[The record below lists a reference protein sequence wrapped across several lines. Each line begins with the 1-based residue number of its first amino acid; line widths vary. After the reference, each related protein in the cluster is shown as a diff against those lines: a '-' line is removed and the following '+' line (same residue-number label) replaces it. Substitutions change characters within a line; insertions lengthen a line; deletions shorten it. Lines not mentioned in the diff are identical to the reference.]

1 MRRAKERGLYE
12 SSAMTRPPVLPP
24 LAFAAL
30 YAAFWGASTA
40 YLAANGA
47 DWTFPLVS
55 LGIFGLAFSGIAWA
69 LTRGARPPAI
79 LVQRPKVELVAVL
92 AFLALYAVGFLGY
105 GMTFVKGV
113 FPPGPQQEVLVLGAK
128 LIVHVALP
136 ALLLAALGARLAP
149 LFAARAG
156 HRSFWLPLL
165 VLGVILTALLAVV
178 TPSLKLI
185 AGLHP
190 SAITLAWTI
199 PASFIWIALEAGLS
213 EEFLFRAVLQ
223 TRLAAVMRS
232 EVGAVVVGALIF
244 ALAHVPGLYL
254 RGAPDVDGYSTDP
267 LQVAAFTIATLS
279 PIAILFGV
287 LWTRTRSLL
296 LVVLLH
302 GVVDFLPNLAEF
314 IQTWA

>member
-1 MRRAKERGLYE
+1 MAFAGLY
-12 SSAMTRPPVLPP
+12 L
-24 LAFAAL
+24 LL
-30 YAAFWGASTA
+30 WGGSTA
-40 YLAANGA
+40 YLAVKGA

-55 LGIFGLAFSGIAWA
+55 LGIFGLALSGLAWV

-79 LVQRPKVELVAVL
+79 LVQRPEVELGAVL
-92 AFLALYAVGFLGY
+92 AFLAIYAVGFLGY

-149 LFAARAG
+149 LFAARANKPG
-156 HRSFWLPLL
+156 FWLPLL
-165 VLGVILTALLAVV
+165 VLGAILVGLLAVV
-178 TPSLKLI
+178 SPSLKQI
-185 AGLHP
+185 EGLHP
-190 SAITLAWTI
+190 SLVTLAWAA
-199 PASFIWIALEAGLS
+199 PLSFIWIALEAGLS

-223 TRLAAVMRS
+223 TRLAAVLRS
-232 EVGAVVVGALIF
+232 EVGAVAIGAVVF

-254 RGAPDVDGYSTDP
+254 RGAPGVDGYSTDV
-267 LQVAAFTIATLS
+267 LQVAAYTVATLS
-279 PIAILFGV
+279 PLAILFGV

-302 GVVDFLPNLAEF
+302 GAVDFLPNLSEF
-314 IQTWA
+314 IHTWA